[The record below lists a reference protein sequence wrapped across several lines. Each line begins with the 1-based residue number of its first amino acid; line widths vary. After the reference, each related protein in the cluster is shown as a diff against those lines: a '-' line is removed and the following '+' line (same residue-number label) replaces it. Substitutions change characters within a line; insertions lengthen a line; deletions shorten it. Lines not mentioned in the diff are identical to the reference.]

1 VVVFITAALM
11 SVISAA
17 ASVVGDGKRA
27 RDRAAAPDRAVGA
40 SAADA
45 VPDAPSDEVLRVS
58 P

>member
-1 VVVFITAALM
+1 
-11 SVISAA
+11 VISAA
-17 ASVVGDGKRA
+17 AAVVAGGKRSSGTG
-27 RDRAAAPDRAVGA
+27 AAAPARPAGA